1 MTQHALDEMKVV
13 NAATELAKKIGFEA
27 VTLTKTATEL
37 SIQPQSMYRY
47 VKNTDDLKAKV
58 LAKNLELLVNQLY
71 EQLIGLTGEQA
82 LAQLMTTVAFGEYT
96 QITPHDFAGVSKYLG
111 YQAVRK
117 QYDRLYDMIPRLL
130 NSLLND
136 KDKVR
141 RGTQL
146 LSDCML
152 GESVT
157 SRNNE
162 NGDIELRRQDFNI
175 NVAEII
181 TMLQVS

>member
-47 VKNTDDLKAKV
+47 VKNTDDLKSKV

-82 LAQLMTTVAFGEYT
+82 LA
-96 QITPHDFAGVSKYLG
+96 
-111 YQAVRK
+111 
-117 QYDRLYDMIPRLL
+117 
-130 NSLLND
+130 
-136 KDKVR
+136 
-141 RGTQL
+141 
-146 LSDCML
+146 
-152 GESVT
+152 
-157 SRNNE
+157 
-162 NGDIELRRQDFNI
+162 
-175 NVAEII
+175 
-181 TMLQVS
+181 